1 MALSPE
7 IPDWFYMW
15 NVKETLAHQTL
26 AARARTARLVLPE
39 DRAGW
44 AGDQAEALIAA
55 LKESP
60 YDIIGDLA
68 ELRPRP
74 ARDPAVRPDDSPA
87 GEMLDAA
94 TEAAAAAVLHHYQ
107 KLYPAVRPQ
116 RVPATARSLVSRVES
131 KVASSD
137 KFKRTVRELSSRY
150 PAVRQLRLRVWQA
163 TERRRVRR
171 NS

>member
-1 MALSPE
+1 MLFRS
-7 IPDWFYMW
+7 
-15 NVKETLAHQTL
+15 
-26 AARARTARLVLPE
+26 
-39 DRAGW
+39 
-44 AGDQAEALIAA
+44 
-55 LKESP
+55 
-60 YDIIGDLA
+60 IIGDLD

-74 ARDPAVRPDDSPA
+74 ARDPAVRPDDSAA

-137 KFKRTVRELSSRY
+137 KFKRAVRELSSRY
-150 PAVRQLRLRVWQA
+150 PAVRQLRVRVWQA